1 MMKRIKFVCGLVIVG
16 IIASLALTID
26 ANAQKPFEIWNA
38 TYDGGSDDHAYC
50 VALDSKD
57 NIIVTGHSYLGG
69 DRDYYTIKYDSNGT
83 ALWNMAYDGEGFAD
97 TAFSVAVDSM
107 DNIIVT
113 GISDLGG
120 NGGYHTV
127 KYNGSGFELWNVTSD
142 GGSDKGAFSVAVD
155 SKDNIIVTGYSSTDA
170 GNLNYYTIKYNSSG
184 SELWN
189 MTDDGGSDDG
199 AWSVAVDSK
208 DNIILTG
215 LSDLGGDFDYYTIKY
230 NSSGSELW
238 NATYDGGSDDAAS
251 TVTVDSKDNIIISG
265 RSDLGG
271 YWNYYTIKYDSKG
284 FELWNATY
292 DGGSDDEAW
301 SVAVDSKDN
310 IIVTGDSYLR
320 EMNYYTIKYDS
331 SGSELWNATYDGGSD
346 DEAWSV
352 AVDSKDNIIVTG
364 YSFSGLLGTEDY
376 YTIKYNSHLSAG
388 VICGEQKT
396 PGFEV
401 IFAFGDVLVVAYLVL
416 RKMK

>member
-1 MMKRIKFVCGLVIVG
+1 
-16 IIASLALTID
+16 
-26 ANAQKPFEIWNA
+26 
-38 TYDGGSDDHAYC
+38 
-50 VALDSKD
+50 
-57 NIIVTGHSYLGG
+57 VTGHSYLGG
-69 DRDYYTIKYDSNGT
+69 DRDYYTVAYDSNGT
-83 ALWNMAYDGEGFAD
+83 EFWNATYDGGGFAD
-97 TAFSVAVDSM
+97 TAFSVAVDSKN
-107 DNIIVT
+107 NIIVT

-120 NGGYHTV
+120 NG
-127 KYNGSGFELWNVTSD
+127 E
-142 GGSDKGAFSVAVD
+142 
-155 SKDNIIVTGYSSTDA
+155 
-170 GNLNYYTIKYNSSG
+170 YYTIKYDSSG

-189 MTDDGGSDDG
+189 VSYDGGSDDG

-208 DNIILTG
+208 DNIIVTGYSSTGAGNLNYYTIKYDSSGYELWNVSYDGGSDDGAFSVAVDSKDNIIVTG
-215 LSDLGGDFDYYTIKY
+215 LSDLGEDFDYYTIKY
-230 NSSGSELW
+230 DSSSSELW

-251 TVTVDSKDNIIISG
+251 AVTVDSKDNIIITG

-271 YWNYYTIKYDSKG
+271 YWDYYTIKYDSNG

-331 SGSELWNATYDGGSD
+331 SGSELWNVSYDGGSD

-364 YSFSGLLGTEDY
+364 SSSSGSLGTEDY
-376 YTIKYNSHLSAG
+376 YTIKYNPHLSAG

-396 PGFEV
+396 PGFEA
-401 IFAFGDVLVVAYLVL
+401 IFAFGGVLAVAYLVL
-416 RKMK
+416 RKRG